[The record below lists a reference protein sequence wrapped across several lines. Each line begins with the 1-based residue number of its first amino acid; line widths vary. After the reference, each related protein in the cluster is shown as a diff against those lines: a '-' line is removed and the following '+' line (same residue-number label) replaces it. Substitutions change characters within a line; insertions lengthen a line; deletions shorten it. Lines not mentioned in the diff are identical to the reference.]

1 MNEALAAAVLVF
13 GVTILVVGLAR
24 LLIVPCALWFE
35 ARHRRPPAG
44 TPPHAATIFAPPPA
58 APPAV
63 SVIVPA
69 YNEGVVLDACI
80 RSIARSDYPDFEIV
94 CVDDGSTDDTF
105 AQLQALA
112 AELPRV
118 RALTQPNA
126 GKGAALN
133 RGLQHARGEV
143 LVLVDAD
150 GVFRPDTLSE
160 MVRAFADP
168 RIGAVCGDDRTVN
181 LDRVQTRYLAL
192 VSHVGTG
199 LVRRALDVLRCL
211 PIVSGNTGAF
221 RRDVLERTGPL
232 REDTVGEDLE
242 LTWRVYRAGYRVA
255 FAPRALVHAESPST
269 LRGLWKQRV
278 RWARGLLQSV
288 RQHRDMVGNPRY
300 GVFGPYLALTVA
312 TQVLLPVVQVAAFV
326 VLVVLASLGD
336 TSALPGTVW
345 GVVLFTGLA
354 LSVVLLLVAV
364 LLDRSPGD
372 LRHAWTL
379 PLWPFYSAMM
389 SLVMLSALWLELR
402 GADNRWNKLDRT
414 GTISIDTSAGTPL
427 DPAADTS
434 ADTRQDR

>member
-1 MNEALAAAVLVF
+1 MNDVLTAVTVVF
-13 GVTILVVGLAR
+13 GVTILLVGVGR

-35 ARHRRPPAG
+35 ARHRRLPAG
-44 TPPHAATIFAPPPA
+44 TPPHAGTIFDPPPA
-58 APPAV
+58 APPSI

-69 YNEGVVLDACI
+69 YNEGVVLDACV

-94 CVDDGSTDDTF
+94 CVDDGSTDDTY
-105 AQLQALA
+105 AQLRALA
-112 AELPRV
+112 DELPRV

-133 RGLQHARGEV
+133 RGVRHARGEL

-150 GVFRPDTLSE
+150 GVFRPDTLRE
-160 MVRAFADP
+160 MVRAFGDP
-168 RIGAVCGDDRTVN
+168 RVGAVCGDDRTVN

-278 RWARGLLQSV
+278 RWARGLLQTV
-288 RQHRDMVGNPRY
+288 GHHRDMVGNPRY
-300 GVFGPYLALTVA
+300 GIFGPYLALTVA

-326 VLVVLASLGD
+326 VLAVLAALGD
-336 TSALPGTVW
+336 TATLPGTLW
-345 GVVLFTGLA
+345 EVVLFTGLA

-372 LRHAWTL
+372 LRHVWTL

-389 SLVMLSALWLELR
+389 SLVMLRAIWLELR
-402 GADNRWNKLDRT
+402 RADNRWNKLDRT
-414 GTISIDTSAGTPL
+414 GTISVDTT
-427 DPAADTS
+427 AAPP
-434 ADTRQDR
+434 TRRRP

>member
-1 MNEALAAAVLVF
+1 MTEALAAAVLVF
-13 GVTILVVGLAR
+13 GATILLVGLAR

-44 TPPHAATIFAPPPA
+44 TPPHAATIFDPPPA
-58 APPAV
+58 APPSITV
-63 SVIVPA
+63 VVPA
-69 YNEGVVLDACI
+69 YNEGVVLDSCV
-80 RSIARSDYPDFEIV
+80 RSIARSDYPDFEVV
-94 CVDDGSTDDTF
+94 CVDDGSTDDTY

-118 RALTQPNA
+118 RALTQPNG

-133 RGLQHARGEV
+133 RGIREARGEL

-150 GVFRPDTLSE
+150 GVFRPDTLGE
-160 MVRAFADP
+160 MVRAFSDP

-221 RRDVLERTGPL
+221 RRDVLDRTGLL

-288 RQHRDMVGNPRY
+288 RWHRDMIGNPRY

-312 TQVLLPVVQVAAFV
+312 TQVLLPVVQVAAFAL
-326 VLVVLASLGD
+326 LVTLASLGD
-336 TSALPGTVW
+336 TSSVPTTVW
-345 GVVLFTGLA
+345 EVVLFTGLA

-389 SLVMLSALWLELR
+389 SLVMIRAVWLELSR
-402 GADNRWNKLDRT
+402 ADNRWNKLERT
-414 GTISIDTSAGTPL
+414 GTISVDTG
-427 DPAADTS
+427 
-434 ADTRQDR
+434 RQP